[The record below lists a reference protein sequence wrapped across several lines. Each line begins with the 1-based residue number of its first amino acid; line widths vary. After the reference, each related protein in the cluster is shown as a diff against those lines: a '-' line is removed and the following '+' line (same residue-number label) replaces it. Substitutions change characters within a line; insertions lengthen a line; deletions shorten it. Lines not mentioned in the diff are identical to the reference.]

1 MNLRQLGRRLGQWT
15 HLLVGSALMFAVW
28 VLLVWVGS
36 RPGLKGLIDMSP
48 QQRGTIDPITI
59 ELLSELADE
68 RVEIEFHTFFR
79 QSYFMREDDPR
90 TRGASAEHNQRQSI
104 LARLRELT
112 STLLQQYEFWGED
125 AVRVVE
131 HDMYG
136 DITGTREARSRF
148 GGVDQMDDVL
158 VVSVSRP
165 GHESR
170 WRQLSLEGDLAVVD
184 LPELRQSSPVPR
196 AQVPVL
202 KDYKGEEAIS
212 SALRSLQVQGA
223 PRIYFLQSN
232 SYDLA
237 LQGATGAGYSRL
249 WQSLTDL
256 GFDPQLLDL
265 SRSAGVPKDA
275 ALVAVF
281 EPRREFASSEVR
293 ALSQYVRGGGRLFLN
308 YSFSNN
314 ASWNPTGGELGEL
327 FGFQV
332 GSQPIFH
339 PMRTLDG
346 QGVGGDPRV
355 SKLDLVANPRHPI
368 TRRIGASNQMLQ
380 FDAARALSQLPAT
393 PEGVRFDALLQTGP
407 NGWEAKRNEQGYIY
421 DPPPARFRQPF
432 TVGLLIEV
440 EGDAPADGGERP
452 TGLVAVTSGIFC
464 NNLGMAIN
472 GALATNIFNFL
483 AERRV
488 LLDIKGSRYVARHI
502 RIGVDQMNNVWWF
515 LVVVV
520 PGSLL
525 AGGLLVFWRRR
536 QY

>member
-1 MNLRQLGRRLGQWT
+1 MNLRQFGRRLGQWG
-15 HLLVGSALMFAVW
+15 HIVLGSLLMLAIW

-36 RPGLKGLIDMSP
+36 RPNLKFLIDMSP

-59 ELLSELADE
+59 ELLSEMADE
-68 RVEIEFHTFFR
+68 QVEIEFHTFFR
-79 QSYFMREDDPR
+79 TSYFMREDDPR

-112 STLLQQYEFWGED
+112 STLLRQYEFWGED
-125 AVRVVE
+125 TVRVVE

-136 DITGTREARSRF
+136 DITGTREARARF

-158 VVSVSRP
+158 VVSVARP
-165 GHESR
+165 GHEPR

-184 LPELRQSSPVPR
+184 LPEMREQSPVRR

-237 LQGATGAGYSRL
+237 LQGSTGAGYSRL
-249 WQSLTDL
+249 WQSLVDL

-265 SRSAGVPKDA
+265 SNSAGVPKDA
-275 ALVAVF
+275 ALVAVL
-281 EPRREFASSEVR
+281 EPRREFASTEVR
-293 ALSQYVRGGGRLFLN
+293 ALSEYVRGGGRLFIN

-327 FGFQV
+327 FGYTV
-332 GSQPIFH
+332 GAKPIFH

-346 QGVGGDPRV
+346 QGVTGDPRV

-368 TRRIGASNQMLQ
+368 TRRIGMSNQVLQ
-380 FDAARALSQLPAT
+380 FDAARSLGQLPT
-393 PEGVRFDALLQTGP
+393 PPEGVRFDALLQTGI
-407 NGWEAKRNEQGYIY
+407 NGWEGRRNGGGFVY
-421 DPPPARFRQPF
+421 DPPPARFRQSY

-440 EGDAPADGGERP
+440 EGDAPPDGGERP

-488 LLDIKGSRYVARHI
+488 LLDIKGSRYVARHLE
-502 RIGVDQMNNVWWF
+502 IGVDQMNHVWWF
-515 LVVVV
+515 LVIYV
-520 PGSLL
+520 PAGLL
-525 AGGLLVFWRRR
+525 AGGLVVFWRRR